1 MKPIKEILRSPA
13 FMREVSILF
22 IGLAALSVVFSLL
35 LFTGSKGDP
44 QALSLAGGF
53 LLQAIIYV
61 VLGIMIRRGS
71 VKALWVAG
79 ILFIFDTL
87 LSFLYTTGTGF
98 VTMFLGRGLL
108 IYLMVNFVLK
118 QRRLTDDAES

>member
-35 LFTGSKGDP
+35 LFTGSNGDP
-44 QALSLAGGF
+44 EALSLAGGF

-79 ILFIFDTL
+79 ILFILDTL
-87 LSFLYTTGTGF
+87 LSFLYATGSGF
-98 VTMFLGRGLL
+98 VTMILGRGLL
-108 IYLMVNFVLK
+108 IYLLIRYVLK
-118 QRRLTDDAES
+118 QRRLINDVES

>member
-35 LFTGSKGDP
+35 LFTGSNGDP
-44 QALSLAGGF
+44 EALSLAGGF

-79 ILFIFDTL
+79 ILFILDTL
-87 LSFLYTTGTGF
+87 LSFLYATGSGF
-98 VTMFLGRGLL
+98 VTMILGRGLL
-108 IYLMVNFVLK
+108 IYLLIRYVLK
-118 QRRLTDDAES
+118 QRRLIDDVES

>member
-35 LFTGSKGDP
+35 LFTGSNGDP
-44 QALSLAGGF
+44 EALSLAGGF

-79 ILFIFDTL
+79 ILFILDTL
-87 LSFLYTTGTGF
+87 LSFLYATGSGF
-98 VTMFLGRGLL
+98 VTMILGRGLL
-108 IYLMVNFVLK
+108 IYLLIRYVLK
-118 QRRLTDDAES
+118 QRR

>member
-35 LFTGSKGDP
+35 LFTGSNGDP
-44 QALSLAGGF
+44 EALSLAGGF

-79 ILFIFDTL
+79 ILFILDTL
-87 LSFLYTTGTGF
+87 LSFLYATGSGF
-98 VTMFLGRGLL
+98 VTMILGRGLL
-108 IYLMVNFVLK
+108 IYLLIRYVLN
-118 QRRLTDDAES
+118 QRRLIDDVES